1 MVTYTLDNMR
11 AMLLLN
17 LVFLSLV
24 GCGETNQQKVNTQ
37 TGQVTN
43 DTLEIVRQR
52 NEYKSS
58 VDSMKSS
65 LKSLQR
71 DVYESAEGGTVESF
85 YNENDT
91 LKKEIVYYGET
102 GKRVVHIYQKQGN
115 PLLVEDTEIRYKEP
129 ISAEK
134 DIEIS
139 SSVTDVY
146 YMDDKQHLIYWL
158 KDGRQIPQ
166 SQYKEQEKKIIME

>member
-1 MVTYTLDNMR
+1 MK
-11 AMLLLN
+11 AILLLN
-17 LVFLSLV
+17 LVLLSLV
-24 GCGETNQQKVNTQ
+24 GCGETNQQKVKAQ
-37 TGQVTN
+37 TEQVIN

-52 NEYKSS
+52 NEYKSL
-58 VDSMKSS
+58 VDSMKGN
-65 LKSLQR
+65 LKSVQR
-71 DVYESAEGGTVESF
+71 DIYGQSAEGASIESF
-85 YNENDT
+85 YNQSDT

-102 GKRVVHIYQKQGN
+102 GKRIIQIYKKQGD

-146 YMDDKQHLIYWL
+146 FLDDKQHLIHWL
-158 KDGRQIPQ
+158 KDGREIPE